1 MSAKRRPPCGHP
13 RFSSGSA
20 RRRAGDWQPVRHRG
34 PAHSDSGRAC
44 LRLAGGTG
52 APASARCGRRCERRI
67 RTARRLGNTPVPA
80 VPARSAW
87 EWMRS
92 PDAGEVLIF
101 VIQAIALWYLST
113 LPS

>member
-13 RFSSGSA
+13 RPGSGSA
-20 RRRAGDWQPVRHRG
+20 RRRAEDWQPARHRG
-34 PAHSDSGRAC
+34 PARSGSGRAC

-52 APASARCGRRCERRI
+52 APASARCGRRRGQQL
-67 RTARRLGNTPVPA
+67 RTALRLGSAPVPV